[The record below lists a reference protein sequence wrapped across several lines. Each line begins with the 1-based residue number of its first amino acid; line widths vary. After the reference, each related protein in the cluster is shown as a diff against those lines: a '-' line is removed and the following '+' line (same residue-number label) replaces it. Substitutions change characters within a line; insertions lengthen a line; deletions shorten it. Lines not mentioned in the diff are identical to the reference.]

1 MVPVG
6 DGPNLALQ
14 NGEVENQGYQRDRAL
29 RARQESLPKL
39 VYNVAQ
45 SAFEAMKW
53 PLIIGGTI
61 LVIGGAHYYT
71 FLADRGVY
79 VNPVLRDVSKVI
91 VYVVWT
97 LFLFIVRAS
106 LLLL

>member
-6 DGPNLALQ
+6 DGHNLALQ
-14 NGEVENQGYQRDRAL
+14 NGGVGNHGHQRARVL

-53 PLIIGGTI
+53 PLISRI
-61 LVIGGAHYYT
+61 
-71 FLADRGVY
+71 
-79 VNPVLRDVSKVI
+79 
-91 VYVVWT
+91 
-97 LFLFIVRAS
+97 
-106 LLLL
+106 